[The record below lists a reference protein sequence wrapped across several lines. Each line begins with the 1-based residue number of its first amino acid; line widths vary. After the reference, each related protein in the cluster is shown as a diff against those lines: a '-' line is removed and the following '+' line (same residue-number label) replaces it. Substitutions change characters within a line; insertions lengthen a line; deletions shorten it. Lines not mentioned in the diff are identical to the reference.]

1 MQNKYIKEIQSLRGL
16 SVIFVFL
23 FHIKQDIFSFGYVG
37 VDIFFV
43 ISGFVIT
50 KIIYE
55 NVKKENFNIKIFYIS
70 RFLRLFPALLL
81 MILSSI
87 IFIVLTY
94 NLHGNGDLL
103 INTGIFSLLG
113 LSNYYLVF
121 IENDYF
127 NSFDENIFEHMWSLS
142 IEVQFYFIYPIIFFI
157 FQRFLKFNERI
168 LITIIVFLIILHF
181 LINIFN
187 TYEFFYYTHTRIGEI
202 LIGSLTYFIQRKN
215 RQILFIYLSSII
227 LFIVFYITKEIFYLI
242 NSVCFVTSLIILN
255 IGKSS
260 IFNRFLNFKFLNHIG
275 NLSYSIYLWH
285 LPIIYFSRFFLSS
298 FDYYIFPIIGTYLI
312 SIMSYY
318 FLENPIRNSIKLK
331 ILLSNKIF
339 LLRNLI
345 LSSMSLAA
353 LIIFI
358 DYTNTRNKILN
369 KLSHTY
375 SSISKN
381 INLIN
386 FPSVKNE
393 RNEICHENYENSFF
407 KKNCF
412 VNNTSEKLI
421 YFFGDSSMLD
431 YYETFLGYNDKTD
444 RAFSSFNNSSF
455 LKPIFRNYNYEID
468 SKYKKDKAIQKLKN
482 DIIKFSKK
490 YNEIIIVMSFM
501 HTINYERT
509 NKSDDYFY
517 KQKLTYENFIKLLP
531 YNVKLIFIKDTPFYK
546 NSEKNCEALKN
557 LSFKVFSN
565 KENNSYCDIK
575 KIDIEKK
582 MNKLNGMF
590 KDLENKNNLK
600 VLDLDQYFCED
611 KMCRFYKEKGN
622 EIFAKKY
629 DGYHFTVK
637 TTKDIRDDFYL
648 KIDRLLND

>member
-23 FHIKQDIFSFGYVG
+23 FHINQDIFSFGYVG

-168 LITIIVFLIILHF
+168 FITIIVFLIILHF

-227 LFIVFYITKEIFYLI
+227 LFVVFYITKEIFYLI
-242 NSVCFVTSLIILN
+242 NSVCFVTSLVILN

-318 FLENPIRNSIKLK
+318 FLENPMRNSIKLK
-331 ILLSNKIF
+331 IFLSNKIF

-345 LSSMSLAA
+345 LLSVSLAT

-369 KLSHTY
+369 KLSDTY

-386 FPSVKNE
+386 FPSIKNE

-431 YYETFLGYNDKTD
+431 YYETFLGFNDKTD

-455 LKPIFRNYNYEID
+455 LKPIFRNYKYEID

-490 YNEIIIVMSFM
+490 YNETIIVMSFM

-582 MNKLNGMF
+582 MNKLHGMF

>member
-23 FHIKQDIFSFGYVG
+23 FHINQDIFSFGYVG

-168 LITIIVFLIILHF
+168 FITIIVFLIILHF

-260 IFNRFLNFKFLNHIG
+260 IFNQFLNFKFLNHIG

-369 KLSHTY
+369 KLSDTY

-582 MNKLNGMF
+582 MNKLHVMF

>member
-23 FHIKQDIFSFGYVG
+23 FHINQDIFSFGYVG

-157 FQRFLKFNERI
+157 LQRFLKFNERI
-168 LITIIVFLIILHF
+168 FITIIVFLIILHF

-331 ILLSNKIF
+331 IFLSNKIF

-369 KLSHTY
+369 KLSDTY

-444 RAFSSFNNSSF
+444 RAFSSFNNSS
-455 LKPIFRNYNYEID
+455 
-468 SKYKKDKAIQKLKN
+468 
-482 DIIKFSKK
+482 
-490 YNEIIIVMSFM
+490 
-501 HTINYERT
+501 
-509 NKSDDYFY
+509 
-517 KQKLTYENFIKLLP
+517 
-531 YNVKLIFIKDTPFYK
+531 
-546 NSEKNCEALKN
+546 
-557 LSFKVFSN
+557 
-565 KENNSYCDIK
+565 
-575 KIDIEKK
+575 
-582 MNKLNGMF
+582 
-590 KDLENKNNLK
+590 
-600 VLDLDQYFCED
+600 
-611 KMCRFYKEKGN
+611 
-622 EIFAKKY
+622 
-629 DGYHFTVK
+629 
-637 TTKDIRDDFYL
+637 
-648 KIDRLLND
+648 